1 MSSDADIE
9 RLIEALQQDGPS
21 ERDAARLRARLAG
34 IGIATSAGIA
44 HGTAA
49 ASVPAAKAAASAGV
63 GLSTRWA
70 ALSLLPKMG
79 IVATVAATAVGGP
92 LVVGELRERAV
103 TAPASAPTR
112 ASPPARPLAE
122 ASHVEASLPARTA
135 LEVVPTVAPRVE
147 AVRAVSAPARASRTN
162 AAGEKAPVAVPDV
175 ASAAV
180 VAASATTDVAA
191 ASDVATARFVEN
203 QPPPRASSL
212 AEETALID
220 AAFAALRVQ
229 DATTAAALVAEHARR
244 FPRGLLW
251 RERERARQKLSAAQ
265 LAPGG

>member
-9 RLIEALQQDGPS
+9 QLIEALQQDGPS
-21 ERDAARLRARLAG
+21 ERDASRLRARLAG
-34 IGIATSAGIA
+34 IGIATGAGIV

-70 ALSLLPKMG
+70 ALSFLPKMG

-92 LVVGELRERAV
+92 LVVGELREGAV
-103 TAPASAPTR
+103 AAP
-112 ASPPARPLAE
+112 
-122 ASHVEASLPARTA
+122 
-135 LEVVPTVAPRVE
+135 
-147 AVRAVSAPARASRTN
+147 VSAPARASRPARPAAEPSHEQANLPARTVLEAVPTDAPRVASVRAASGPSRPSRTN
-162 AAGEKAPVAVPDV
+162 AAGEKAPLAVPDV

-180 VAASATTDVAA
+180 VAAATTTDVAVA
-191 ASDVATARFVEN
+191 AESATARFVEN

-251 RERERARQKLSAAQ
+251 RERERARQKLSAVQ
-265 LAPGG
+265 IAPGG